1 MYKHLKIFLIVIVF
15 AGLSFTQTVQIN
27 NPKIA
32 VLYSGLSEKLNVS
45 NSTKV
50 IDTITAWELFLMQNK
65 IPYKVI
71 YDKDIESG
79 IDGDI
84 DILILPSVNLISNDE
99 FIELQNF
106 LADGKSIISSG
117 SKLFFANNDR
127 NDFQNLETLFDL
139 ANIES
144 IKSPSISFQHLIVPN
159 FINQFKLYDDLVL
172 QISNQNQALQSENY
186 EVNSYPYGFILD
198 ENDLNSKKS
207 SILYGSVGNGK
218 YLWTGF
224 DLTDIIGGED
234 DLTAYKNLITNTLN
248 WMDNK
253 PDVYFQ
259 NFIDSLSSPIVF
271 AIQYN
276 NSLELE
282 LIEVLKKN
290 NTQPILFVTS
300 AQEIKKEILNRFEE
314 DEIVFDLSEK
324 SNLTS
329 NKLIELINKFNAEN
343 KIKLQSIF
351 VSKEF
356 LNKGDFSSFK
366 ENGIDKILFTSQIFS
381 LPKFIE
387 NEILLIPFS
396 KNNSNHNSENVI
408 NVFYYNPKIDCE
420 KNLSNELLI
429 NINQIK
435 SNKYNFV
442 SLNSLKKWW
451 KIRERISAEVKSIS
465 ENEIEIVLNNKSSN
479 EINDLKVFLN
489 YIKSVYGKSLTVSF
503 DNSILNYQFDDIA
516 EVFEITLNNIQA
528 NSVNKIK
535 VNFNIE

>member
-1 MYKHLKIFLIVIVF
+1 MVIVF
-15 AGLSFTQTVQIN
+15 AGLSFTQPVQIQS
-27 NPKIA
+27 PTIA
-32 VLYSGLSEKLNVS
+32 VLYSGLSEKLNDS
-45 NSTKV
+45 NSIKV

-65 IPYKVI
+65 SSYKVI
-71 YDKDIESG
+71 YDDDLESG
-79 IDGDI
+79 IDDDF
-84 DILILPSVNLISNDE
+84 DILILPSVNFISNDE

-127 NDFQNLETLFDL
+127 NDFQNLKTLFGL
-139 ANIES
+139 TNIES
-144 IKSPSISFQHLIVPN
+144 IESSSISFQHSIIPN

-172 QISNQNQALQSENY
+172 QISNQNTALQSDNFKI
-186 EVNSYPYGFILD
+186 NAYPSGYFLD
-198 ENDLNSKKS
+198 QNDLNSKKS
-207 SILYGSVGNGK
+207 SILSGSVGNGK

-224 DLTDIIGGED
+224 DLADIIGGED

-259 NFIDSLSSPIVF
+259 NFKDGLSSPIVF

-276 NSLELE
+276 NTLELE
-282 LIEVLKKN
+282 LIDTLQKY
-290 NTQPILFVTS
+290 NTKPTLFVTPS
-300 AQEIKKEILNRFEE
+300 QEIKKGILESFNE
-314 DEIVFDLSEK
+314 DEIVFDLSEN

-329 NKLIELINKFNAEN
+329 NKLIELIDNFNTEN
-343 KIKLQSIF
+343 KIELLSIL

-356 LNKGDFSSFK
+356 LNKCDFNSFK
-366 ENGIDKILFTSQIFS
+366 ESGIDKILFTSQIFS

-396 KNNSNHNSENVI
+396 KNNNNQNSENVI
-408 NVFYYNPKIDCE
+408 NIFYYNPKIDCE
-420 KNLSNELLI
+420 KDLQDELLI
-429 NINQIK
+429 KINQIK

-451 KIRERISAEVKSIS
+451 KIRERISAEVKLIS
-465 ENEIEIVLNNKSSN
+465 ENEIEITLNNKNSN
-479 EINDLKVFLN
+479 EINGLKVFLN
-489 YIKSVYGKSLTVSF
+489 YNKNAYGKSLTVSF
-503 DNSILNYQFDDIA
+503 DNSILNYQYDDIV
-516 EVFEITLNNIQA
+516 EVLEISLNNIQA

>member
-1 MYKHLKIFLIVIVF
+1 MYKHLKIYLIVVIL

-27 NPKIA
+27 NPTIA
-32 VLYSGLSEKLNVS
+32 VLYSGLSEKLNDS
-45 NSTKV
+45 NSIKV

-65 IPYKVI
+65 ISYKVI
-71 YDKDIESG
+71 YDEDIESG
-79 IDGDI
+79 IDDDF
-84 DILILPSVNLISNDE
+84 DILILPSVNFISNDE

-106 LADGKSIISSG
+106 LANGKSIISSG
-117 SKLFFANNDR
+117 SKLAFASNDLNN
-127 NDFQNLETLFDL
+127 FQNLQTLFGL
-139 ANIES
+139 SNIES
-144 IKSPSISFQHLIVPN
+144 IESPSISFQHSIIPN

-172 QISNQNQALQSENY
+172 QISNRNPALQSDY
-186 EVNSYPYGFILD
+186 YQVNSYPYGFILG

-207 SILYGSVGNGK
+207 SIFYGSIGNGK

-248 WMDNK
+248 WIDNK
-253 PDVYFQ
+253 PDVYFE
-259 NFIDSLSSPIVF
+259 NFIDSLSSPIVL

-276 NSLELE
+276 NTLELE
-282 LIEVLKKN
+282 LIDELKKN
-290 NTQPILFVTS
+290 NTKPILFVTS
-300 AQEIKKEILNRFEE
+300 AQEIKKEILDRFNE

-324 SNLTS
+324 SNPTS
-329 NKLIELINKFNAEN
+329 TELIELINKFNTEN
-343 KIKLQSIF
+343 KIKLQSIL

-356 LNKGDFSSFK
+356 LNKCDFNSFK
-366 ENGIDKILFTSQIFS
+366 ENGIDKILFISQIFS

-387 NEILLIPFS
+387 NGILLIPFS
-396 KNNSNHNSENVI
+396 KNNSNHTSENVI
-408 NVFYYNPKIDCE
+408 NIFYYNPKINCE

-442 SLNSLKKWW
+442 SLKSLKKWW

-465 ENEIEIVLNNKSSN
+465 GNEIEIILNNKNPN
-479 EINDLKVFLN
+479 EINNLKVFLN
-489 YIKSVYGKSLTVSF
+489 YNKNVYGKSFNISF

-516 EVFEITLNNIQA
+516 NVIEISLNKIQA

-535 VNFNIE
+535 VNSNIE